1 MPNTLFPL
9 IVPPY
14 LGLQINSGHPTRNS
28 LLHYGGVLYPS
39 CLPLLIGPSLVIQVL
54 LDFSFTFFFLFLKCL
69 IQLDQRIQYQNA
81 IARNLAHFLNSPQQG
96 EPPSA

>member
-1 MPNTLFPL
+1 MVSEGAWQCLD
-9 IVPPY
+9 V
-14 LGLQINSGHPTRNS
+14 
-28 LLHYGGVLYPS
+28 YGA
-39 CLPLLIGPSLVIQVL
+39 CLEDDWGGKMSYKMRTVE
-54 LDFSFTFFFLFLKCL
+54 FFFLLKCL